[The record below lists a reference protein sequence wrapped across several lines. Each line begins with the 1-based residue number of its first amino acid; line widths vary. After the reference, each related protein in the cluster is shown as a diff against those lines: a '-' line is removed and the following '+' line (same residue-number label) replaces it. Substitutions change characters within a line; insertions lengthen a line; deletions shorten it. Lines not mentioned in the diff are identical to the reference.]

1 MSREIAVL
9 GDEALVSTW
18 ALFGFEVFSVSGEAD
33 LKLSFEKVLTGGYKI
48 IYILEKWAEMLK
60 PQILSFSEK
69 PFPIIVV
76 IPESEDAGAFSGEM
90 LKEISLRAVGTDIIS
105 VKNDSR

>member
-1 MSREIAVL
+1 MSREMAVL

-18 ALFGFEVFSVSGEAD
+18 ALFGFDVFSITDEAS
-33 LKLSFEKVLTGGYKI
+33 LKLSFEKVLTKGYKI
-48 IYILEKWAEMLK
+48 IYILEKWAERLK
-60 PQILSFSEK
+60 PEISFFSEK

-76 IPESEDAGAFSGEM
+76 IPEGEGGGAFTGEL

-105 VKNDSR
+105 GKDDSR